1 MFIKFMTVFNMMKVN
16 VIKPMSLLNSR
27 MLCLKINDKD
37 KTKTMII
44 ID

>member
-1 MFIKFMTVFNMMKVN
+1 MTVFNMMKVN

-27 MLCLKINDKD
+27 MLCLKIKD
-37 KTKTMII
+37 KTKTIII